1 MKVIISLGSPITGLL
16 LSERQRTRVRVSIG
30 LEVGFGKIFIFL
42 YLVNILSVE
51 RGEGQGLFNTL

>member
-30 LEVGFGKIFIFL
+30 LEVGFGKILIFL